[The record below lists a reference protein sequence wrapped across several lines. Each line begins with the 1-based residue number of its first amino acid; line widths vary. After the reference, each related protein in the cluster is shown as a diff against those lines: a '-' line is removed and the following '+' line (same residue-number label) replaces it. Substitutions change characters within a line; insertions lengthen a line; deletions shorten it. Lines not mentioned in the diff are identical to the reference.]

1 MQIFNTLTRQKE
13 ELVPQVPGEYRIY
26 VCGPTVYNYIHIGN
40 ARPLI
45 VFDTLR
51 RYLEYRGNKV
61 IYVSNI
67 TDIDDKLIKKGQEEG
82 TSMKEVAQRFEAEYL
97 KDAAG
102 LNCKKPTVQP
112 RATEH
117 IQQILDIVKDLIDS
131 GHAYVAKNGD
141 VYFRVK
147 SDPEYGKLSHLKLDD
162 LESGNRELR
171 SQMDDGLKED
181 PADFAVWKA
190 AKPGEPAWESP
201 YGMGRPGWHIEC
213 SAMSRTHLGKTIDL
227 HCGGQDL
234 IFPHHE
240 NEIAQSECAN
250 GCEFARYWMHNGFI
264 NVDNQKMSKS
274 LHNFFTVRDVANVYG
289 YEPIRYFMLTAGY
302 RMPLNYT
309 VDLIESCKNS
319 LERLYTCRENLD
331 FTLSKGNFG
340 TDESLKEK
348 AEEAKRKFCTAM
360 DDDLNS
366 PMVISALFD
375 WVRII
380 NQIAEGRQRITAADL
395 AALTATVKRYV
406 FDILGLRDEKAAS
419 AGGGRDRVT
428 PLVEMLP
435 LLEPATPPT
444 KPLRAVMILPV
455 LSLVPTVLPV
465 ISPRLRPTIP
475 PIWAALFILV
485 AASWLA
491 PTLEAPCTFSS
502 I

>member
-13 ELVPQVPGEYRIY
+13 EFVPQVPGEYRIY

-102 LNCKKPTVQP
+102 LNCEKPTVQP

-117 IQQILDIVKDLIDS
+117 IPQILDIVKDLIDS

-147 SDPEYGKLSHLKLDD
+147 SDPGYGKLSHLNLDD

-171 SQMDDGLKED
+171 SRMEDDLKED

-274 LHNFFTVRDVANVYG
+274 LGNFFTVRDIAKEFDLEAV
-289 YEPIRYFMLTAGY
+289 RMFMLGAQY
-302 RMPLNYT
+302 RSPINFSREM
-309 VDLIESCKNS
+309 IEQAKAS
-319 LERLYTCRENLD
+319 LDRLYTARDHYLFLLQNAKDGEPGEKELALMEKVKAAREG
-331 FTLSKGNFG
+331 F
-340 TDESLKEK
+340 DE
-348 AEEAKRKFCTAM
+348 AM
-360 DDDLNS
+360 DDDLNTADAMGKMFELVRDANVALDENS
-366 PMVISALFD
+366 PKQAIAAVLDALGEMAGVFGILTRKAD
-375 WVRII
+375 DGDEKVKALIEARAKAR
-380 NQIAEGRQRITAADL
+380 AEKNWAESDR
-395 AALTATVKRYV
+395 
-406 FDILGLRDEKAAS
+406 LRDEITALGYVLKDTKQGQQVTKA
-419 AGGGRDRVT
+419 
-428 PLVEMLP
+428 
-435 LLEPATPPT
+435 
-444 KPLRAVMILPV
+444 I
-455 LSLVPTVLPV
+455 
-465 ISPRLRPTIP
+465 
-475 PIWAALFILV
+475 
-485 AASWLA
+485 
-491 PTLEAPCTFSS
+491 
-502 I
+502 

>member
-13 ELVPQVPGEYRIY
+13 EFVPQVPGEYRIY

-61 IYVSNI
+61 LYVSNI

-171 SQMDDGLKED
+171 SQMEDDLKED

-213 SAMSRTHLGKTIDL
+213 SAMNWRYLGDTIDI

-240 NEIAQSECAN
+240 NEIAQSECFT
-250 GCEFARYWMHNGFI
+250 GKPFAHYWMHNGYI
-264 NVDNQKMSKS
+264 NVDNVKMSKS
-274 LHNFFTVRDVANVYG
+274 LGNFFTVRDVAEKYG
-289 YEPIRYFMLTAGY
+289 YEPIRYLLISAQY
-302 RMPLNYT
+302 RSPINYSTDIIEQCIAALN
-309 VDLIESCKNS
+309 
-319 LERLYTCRENLD
+319 RLYTCRDSLD
-331 FTLSKGNFG
+331 F
-340 TDESLKEK
+340 ELKNAVDAEHDGDK
-348 AEEAKRKFCTAM
+348 AIIDGFDKYREQFISAM
-360 DDDLNS
+360 DDDLNTADAIAS
-366 PMVISALFD
+366 IFELVRDINTNVVGKTPSKALVEGAIAMFD
-375 WVRII
+375 
-380 NQIAEGRQRITAADL
+380 E
-395 AALTATVKRYV
+395 LTGV
-406 FDILGLRDEKAAS
+406 LGLVYNRKTETLDSDVEALIEARTNARKEKNWAEADRIRDQLK
-419 AGGGRDRVT
+419 
-428 PLVEMLP
+428 EMGIV
-435 LLEPATPPT
+435 LEDTAQGV
-444 KPLRAVMILPV
+444 KWHR
-455 LSLVPTVLPV
+455 
-465 ISPRLRPTIP
+465 
-475 PIWAALFILV
+475 
-485 AASWLA
+485 
-491 PTLEAPCTFSS
+491 E
-502 I
+502 